1 MTTGEKIR
9 HFCTKKGLSQEIF
22 AELLGI
28 SLQAYNK
35 IETNKT
41 KVDIERLQQ
50 IAEKLETN
58 LVELLSYGE
67 SNIYYINSVTGSIN
81 DRNVGTVIN
90 NALPQDYLQLVEKV
104 KNLEKDIAHLKST
117 NEALQKEVLY
127 QTEIIS
133 FLKEKQK

>member
-9 HFCTKKGLSQEIF
+9 HFRTKKGLSQEVF

-50 IAEKLETN
+50 IAEKLDIN
-58 LVELLSYGE
+58 LVELLSYGDRD
-67 SNIYYINSVTGSIN
+67 IYYINNTNNEQKGGN
-81 DRNVGTVIN
+81 GFVIHN
-90 NALPQDYLQLVEKV
+90 NLPNDYLQLVEKV
-104 KNLEKDIAHLKST
+104 KDLEKDILHLKNT
-117 NEALQKEVLY
+117 NEALQKEVQY
-127 QTEIIS
+127 QAEIIS
-133 FLKEKQK
+133 LLKGKQ

>member
-1 MTTGEKIR
+1 MTTGDKIR
-9 HFCTKKGLSQEIF
+9 HFRTKKGLTQEVF
-22 AELLGI
+22 AEMLGI

-58 LVELLSYGE
+58 LVELLSYGDQD
-67 SNIYYINSVTGSIN
+67 IYYINNTNHEQKGGN
-81 DRNVGTVIN
+81 GFVIHN
-90 NALPQDYLQLVEKV
+90 NLPSDYLQLVEKV
-104 KNLEKDIAHLKST
+104 KTLEKDISHLKST